1 MASGSRRRLQ
11 LGLFVVS
18 TLALIALALA
28 AYATDVFKDA
38 ELDTVDA
45 RFSIRGERAAPDDLL
60 VVAIDDVTFSR
71 LDQRWPFPRKL
82 HARAI
87 DRLRRAGA
95 KAIAYDVQF
104 TEPTTPA
111 DDNALID
118 AVQRAGNVV
127 LAATEVDE
135 DGRSQVFGGSDVV
148 KEIGARDA
156 NALLPNDP
164 GGVLRRVA
172 HEVGGLESF
181 AVAAAE
187 TADGRQV
194 KDQDFP
200 AWIDYAGP
208 PRTIT
213 TVSFSTLIDGRVPAR
228 LIKDRVVVVGP
239 AAPSLQD
246 IHPTPTAREDLMAGA
261 EIQANAIDTVR
272 RGLPLGRIAGWLDV
286 GLILLLGLVGPAAG
300 WRFGPLRAALIGAA
314 TAALFAVGV
323 QLAFNGGTIV
333 SFIYPLLALALGV
346 VGALALGIIFGA
358 FERERVRDL
367 FSRFVPEAV
376 VDEVLARAGQE
387 GLRLGGVRRTATVLF
402 SDMRGFTQFAE
413 TRSPDVVIAFLNEYL
428 SAMSDVILD
437 HGGTLVAYMGDGIMS
452 VFGAPIEQADHA
464 DRAVAAAREMAGP
477 ALSRFN
483 GWAAEQGHADG
494 FRIGIG
500 VNSGPVMSGNV
511 GSDRRLE
518 YTAIGDTTNTAARL
532 EAMTKGTEHMVF
544 IADATRAMLTRQDRD
559 LVDVGARPVRGRTEP
574 IRIWSPS
581 DPRDV
586 PDHTA
591 AAAVARHEAIA

>member
-1 MASGSRRRLQ
+1 V
-11 LGLFVVS
+11 GLLAANAF
-18 TLALIALALA
+18 ALIAIALA
-28 AYATDVFKDA
+28 AYATDVFKDL

-45 RFSIRGERAAPDDLL
+45 RFAIRGERPAPPDLL
-60 VVAIDDVTFSR
+60 VVAIDDVTFNR
-71 LDQRWPFPRKL
+71 LGVRWPFPRRL

-104 TEPTTPA
+104 TEPTTEA

-127 LAATEVDE
+127 LATTEVDAR
-135 DGRSQVFGGSDVV
+135 GRSQVFGGSDVV
-148 KEIGARDA
+148 RQIGARDA
-156 NALLPNDP
+156 DALLPNDP
-164 GGVLRRVA
+164 GGVLRRVG
-172 HEVGGLESF
+172 HDVHGLDSF

-187 TADGRQV
+187 VADRHSIADRG
-194 KDQDFP
+194 FP

-208 PRTIT
+208 PRTIR
-213 TVSFSTLIDGRVPAR
+213 TVSFSTLLTGRVPAG
-228 LIKDRVVVVGP
+228 LIRGRVVVVGP

-272 RGLPLGRIAGWLDV
+272 RGLPLSRTGRWLDIC
-286 GLILLLGLVGPAAG
+286 LILLLGLVGPAAG
-300 WRFGPLRAALIGAA
+300 LRLGALRAALIGVA

-323 QLAFNGGTIV
+323 QLAFNSGAIV
-333 SFIYPLLALALGV
+333 SFTYPLLALVLGV
-346 VGALALGIIFGA
+346 VGSLALGVIVGA
-358 FERERVRDL
+358 FERERMRDL
-367 FSRFVPEAV
+367 FSRFVPEPV
-376 VDEVLARAGQE
+376 VDEVLARAGAE

-402 SDMRGFTQFAE
+402 SDIRGFTQFAE
-413 TRSPDVVIAFLNEYL
+413 SRSPDVVIDFLNQYL

-452 VFGAPIEQADHA
+452 VFGAPIEQDDHA

-477 ALSRFN
+477 TLARFN
-483 GWAAEQGHADG
+483 AWAAGHGHAEP

-500 VNSGPVMSGNV
+500 INSGPVMSGNV
-511 GSDRRLE
+511 GSERRLE

-532 EAMTKGTEHMVF
+532 EGMTKGSEHMVF
-544 IADATRAMLTRQDRD
+544 IADATRALLTREDRD
-559 LVDVGARPVRGRTEP
+559 LVDAGEHPVRGRSET
-574 IRIWSPS
+574 IRIWSLGG
-581 DPRDV
+581 
-586 PDHTA
+586 
-591 AAAVARHEAIA
+591 